1 MSFVPG
7 AILEAD
13 CDAKSIA
20 VRLATIISFSV
31 GSVARTDAGSG
42 NKTPILYI
50 GVLDELLLS
59 FGKAC
64 TIHASVVKKIK
75 HVGVHV
81 VLLGRHT
88 RISKRKGRLNKSKKK
103 RSEKIKD

>member
-1 MSFVPG
+1 MLEFKSDIYHVEMDVLCKKHVAECSCMSFVPG

-42 NKTPILYI
+42 NKTPIL
-50 GVLDELLLS
+50 
-59 FGKAC
+59 
-64 TIHASVVKKIK
+64 
-75 HVGVHV
+75 
-81 VLLGRHT
+81 
-88 RISKRKGRLNKSKKK
+88 
-103 RSEKIKD
+103 